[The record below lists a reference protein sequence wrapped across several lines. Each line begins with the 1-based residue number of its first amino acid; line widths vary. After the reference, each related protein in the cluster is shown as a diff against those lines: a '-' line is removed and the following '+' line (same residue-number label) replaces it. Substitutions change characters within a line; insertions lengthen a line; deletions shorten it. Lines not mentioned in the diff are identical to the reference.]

1 MIRIALLGAS
11 GRMGRALLVAARA
24 REDLEIV
31 GLVDRLGAPDI
42 GKDGGELAGVGRIGL
57 PIGADEDAALARAQV
72 AVDFSAPDAAPAH
85 LAACR
90 RHKVALLIGTTG
102 LPASL
107 PALVA
112 EAAREIPIIVASNT
126 SLGVTLLAALVRAAA
141 RSLPADFDIEI
152 FEAHHR
158 AKRDAPSGTALTLGA
173 AAAAGRG
180 STLEKLANMQRETGQ
195 VRRDGEIGFAVMR
208 GGDVVGEHA
217 VRFLG
222 IGETLTLGHQA
233 TDRAIFARGA
243 LRAAAWL
250 AGQAPGKYEM
260 ADVLGLKSVI

>member
-11 GRMGRALLVAARA
+11 GRMGRALLLAARERA
-24 REDLEIV
+24 DIEIV
-31 GLVDRLGAPDI
+31 GLVDRAGAPDI
-42 GKDGGELAGVGRIGL
+42 GRDGGELAGVGRIGL
-57 PIGADEDAALARAQV
+57 VVGADEDAALARAQV
-72 AVDFSAPDAAPAH
+72 AVDFSAPDAASAH

-90 RHKVALLIGTTG
+90 RHKVALLVGTTG
-102 LPASL
+102 LPAGLS
-107 PALVA
+107 ALVA

-180 STLEKLANMQRETGQ
+180 SALDALAATHRGPGHL
-195 VRRDGEIGFAVMR
+195 RASGEIGFAVMR

-250 AGQAPGKYEM
+250 AGQAPGNYEM
-260 ADVLGLKSVI
+260 ADVLGLKSVV